1 MPQSQKRRR
10 DGEHN
15 EIIIL
20 GGYSTRFAKVLSN
33 GEERWRFSRETLGE
47 DAAGETMICQGSACK
62 FPWEEALRLH
72 TVHSTW
78 RHPKP
83 DDEEVGLSTLGAMPF
98 PLFSSLPH
106 FRSAP
111 STTGST
117 TSQR

>member
-10 DGEHN
+10 DGERAT
-15 EIIIL
+15 IKML
-20 GGYSTRFAKVLSN
+20 GGYSMRFDKVLSN
-33 GEERWRFSRETLGE
+33 GEERWRCSRNTLGA
-47 DAAGETMICQGSACK
+47 DAAGETRYCQGSARK
-62 FPWEEALRLH
+62 FPWQEALTLH
-72 TVHSTW
+72 TVHSPW
-78 RHPKP
+78 CHPKP

-98 PLFSSLPH
+98 PLFSPLPH